1 MARKRQPSMRD
12 VAARAGVSQTT
23 VSLVLNN
30 PATSGIPESTQ
41 ARIRAAIEEV
51 GYRTNR
57 LARAMR
63 LDRTDTIGFISDDI
77 ATTPYANRMI
87 RGAQDAAWEAGRLL
101 LIVSTGAFDHPD
113 HQTIEQTAIDQLLE
127 RQVDGIVLAAMF
139 HRVLDL
145 PDGLREK
152 PSVLLNASSEAP
164 DIASVVPDEY
174 SAAYEATS
182 YLTDRGHRRIA
193 HLTTRYPGA
202 AWTLRLQGFRDAVEA
217 VGATVDEDL
226 VLFDESTTEGGRRA
240 TRLLLEHP
248 DPPTAIFCHNDQYA
262 MGAYQVAN
270 DLGVR
275 IPEDLSVVGFDDQQL
290 IAAEIVPGLTTMR
303 LPHYEMGQW
312 VIQKLLDP
320 EAGPLNATLP
330 CPLIERASVAPPAG
344 RG

>member
-1 MARKRQPSMRD
+1 MRD
-12 VAARAGVSQTT
+12 VAERAGVSQTT

-30 PATSGIPESTQ
+30 PETSGIPETTQ
-41 ARIRAAIEEV
+41 ARIHAAIREV

-63 LDRTDTIGFISDDI
+63 LDRTDTIGFVSDDI

-87 RGAQDAAWEAGRLL
+87 RGAQDAAWQAGRLL
-101 LIVSTGAFDHPD
+101 LIVSTGSFDHPD
-113 HQTIEQTAIDQLLE
+113 HPAIEQAAVDELLE

-139 HRVLDL
+139 HRVLEI
-145 PDGLREK
+145 PTGLGEK
-152 PSVLLNASSEAP
+152 PSVLLNASAEAT
-164 DIASVVPDEY
+164 DLSSVVPDEY
-174 SAAYEATS
+174 TAAHEATT

-202 AWTLRLQGFRDAVEA
+202 AWTLRLQGFRDAV
-217 VGATVDEDL
+217 GAAGHVVEDDL
-226 VLFDESTTEGGRRA
+226 VVYDESTTEGGRRA
-240 TRLLLEHP
+240 TRQLLDRP

-262 MGAYQVAN
+262 MGAYQTAS

-275 IPEDLSVVGFDDQQL
+275 IPDDLSIVGFDDQQL

-312 VIQKLLDP
+312 AIERLLRPDHEP
-320 EAGPLNATLP
+320 ANVMLP
-330 CPLIERASVAPPAG
+330 CPLVERGSVAPPRRRA
-344 RG
+344 